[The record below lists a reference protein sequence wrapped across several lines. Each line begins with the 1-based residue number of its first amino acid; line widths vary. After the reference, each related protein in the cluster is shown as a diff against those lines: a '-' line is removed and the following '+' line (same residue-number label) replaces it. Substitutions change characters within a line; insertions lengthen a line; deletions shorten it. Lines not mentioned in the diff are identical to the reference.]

1 MTAGTPASTS
11 ISEQARL
18 SLRGR
23 VSLLAAAAVAIAV
36 AVTTL
41 GIYLTVRAQLYD
53 QLDSDLLAR
62 AEAVSRAAPNPDVF
76 VLIPADALG
85 DARIGLVTADRR
97 AIAAQGGALPPL
109 GEPEFAVAA
118 GKSPESVRSV
128 TEDGQRYR
136 VASVPA
142 GTGVALVYAATTEN
156 VDDTLAYIGFVSL
169 IVGLLGVAVAASAGY
184 LVARTGLAP
193 LRSLTAAT
201 ERVATT
207 MDLTPIETGRNDE
220 IGRLASSFNTM
231 LDSLAA
237 ARERERQLVA
247 DAGHELRTPLTSLRT
262 NLDLLAQEGAS
273 ERSIPAEDRAAL
285 LADVRGQ
292 IGELGD
298 LVDDLVQLSRGVE
311 ASSEWEPLDLAVVV
325 DSALARVQRRARDL
339 TFEIAL
345 SAWWVSG
352 DAPALSRAVTNLLDN
367 AVKWSPP
374 GSTVIVQLHN
384 GILSVADSGPGIDL
398 VDRPHIFD
406 RFYRADGA
414 RSQPGSGLGLA
425 IVAQAI
431 AQHRGSISVLDSPTG
446 GARFDV
452 AIPGHAST
460 SLAESGHAESGHA
473 E

>member
-1 MTAGTPASTS
+1 MTA
-11 ISEQARL
+11 ISGSGRRRL
-18 SLRGR
+18 SLRAR
-23 VSLLAAAAVAIAV
+23 IAVLAAAAVAITV

-62 AEAVSRAAPNPDVF
+62 AEAVSRAASSPEQIVVLPD
-76 VLIPADALG
+76 DALG
-85 DARIGLVTADRR
+85 DARIAVVSADRR
-97 AIAAQGGALPPL
+97 AYAPKSGELPPL
-109 GEPEFAVAA
+109 GDQEVAVAA
-118 GKSPESVRSV
+118 GQSPESVRSV
-128 TEDGQRYR
+128 TEDGQTYR
-136 VASVPA
+136 VAAIPA
-142 GTGVALVYAATTEN
+142 RPGFALVFAASTES
-156 VDDTLAYIGFVSL
+156 VDDTLSYIGFVSL
-169 IVGLLGVAVAASAGY
+169 LVGLLGMAAAATAGY
-184 LVARTGLAP
+184 GVARAGLAP

-207 MDLTPIETGRNDE
+207 MDLTPIESVRNDE

-231 LDSLAA
+231 LASLAA

-262 NLDLLAQEGAS
+262 NLDLLAQEGRS
-273 ERSIPAEDRAAL
+273 EHSIPAEDRAAL
-285 LADVRGQ
+285 LTDVRGQ

-311 ASSEWEPLDLAVVV
+311 PTSAWESLDLAVIV
-325 DSALARVQRRARDL
+325 DDALARVRRRARDL
-339 TFEIAL
+339 TFEVAL
-345 SAWWVSG
+345 SPWWVSG

-374 GSTVIVQLHN
+374 DAMVIVQLHE
-384 GILSVADSGPGIDL
+384 GVLSVADSGPGIDPE
-398 VDRPHIFD
+398 DQPHIFD

-425 IVAQAI
+425 IVAQAV
-431 AQHRGSISVLDSPTG
+431 AQHGGSISVGESPTG

-452 AIPGHAST
+452 AIPGQASPT
-460 SLAESGHAESGHA
+460 HQVSP
-473 E
+473 

>member
-1 MTAGTPASTS
+1 MTATSGTGRRGP
-11 ISEQARL
+11 
-18 SLRGR
+18 SLRAR
-23 VSLLAAAAVAIAV
+23 IAVLAAAAVAIAV

-41 GIYLTVRAQLYD
+41 GIYLTVRTQLYD

-62 AEAVSRAAPNPDVF
+62 AEAVSRAASSPDQIV
-76 VLIPADALG
+76 VLPDDALG
-85 DARIGLVTADRR
+85 DARIAVVSADRR
-97 AIAAQGGALPPL
+97 AYAPKSGELPPL
-109 GEPEFAVAA
+109 GDPEVAVAA
-118 GKSPESVRSV
+118 GQSPESVRSV
-128 TEDGQRYR
+128 TEDGQTYR
-136 VASVPA
+136 VAAVPA
-142 GTGVALVYAATTEN
+142 RTGFALVFAASTES
-156 VDDTLAYIGFVSL
+156 VDDTLDYIGFVSL
-169 IVGLLGVAVAASAGY
+169 LVGLLGVAAAATAGY
-184 LVARTGLAP
+184 GVARAGLAP

-207 MDLTPIETGRNDE
+207 MDLTPIESVRNDE

-231 LDSLAA
+231 LASLAA

-273 ERSIPAEDRAAL
+273 GRSLDPDDRSAL
-285 LADVRGQ
+285 LTDVRGQ

-311 ASSEWEPLDLAVVV
+311 PSSAWESLDLAAVV
-325 DSALARVQRRARDL
+325 DDALARVRRRTRDL
-339 TFEIAL
+339 TFEVAL
-345 SAWWVSG
+345 SPWWVNG

-374 GSTVIVQLHN
+374 DATVIVQLHE
-384 GILSVADSGPGIDL
+384 GVLSVADSGPGIDPA
-398 VDRPHIFD
+398 DRPHIFD

-425 IVAQAI
+425 IVAQAVT
-431 AQHRGSISVLDSPTG
+431 QHGGSIIVGDSPTG

-452 AIPGHAST
+452 AIPGHESPT
-460 SLAESGHAESGHA
+460 SLDDTTAQ
-473 E
+473 

>member
-1 MTAGTPASTS
+1 MTESKPGG
-11 ISEQARL
+11 ERQHL
-18 SLRGR
+18 SLRAR
-23 VSLLAAAAVAIAV
+23 IAVLAAAAVAIAV

-53 QLDSDLLAR
+53 QLDNDLLAR
-62 AEAVSRAAPNPDVF
+62 AQAVYRAAPNPEQIV
-76 VLIPADALG
+76 VLPDDALG
-85 DARIGLVTADRR
+85 DARIAAVTADRR
-97 AIAAQGGALPPL
+97 AYPTKSGEVPPL
-109 GEPEFAVAA
+109 GDPEVAVAA
-118 GKSPESVRSV
+118 GESPQSVRTA
-128 TEDGQRYR
+128 TENGESYR
-136 VASVPA
+136 VVAIPA
-142 GTGVALVYAATTEN
+142 GPGVALVFAASTDG
-156 VDDTLAYIGFVSL
+156 VDETLTYIGFVSL
-169 IVGLLGVAVAASAGY
+169 IVGLLGVAAAATAGY
-184 LVARTGLAP
+184 GVARAGLAP

-207 MDLTPIETGRNDE
+207 MDLTPIESVRNDE
-220 IGRLASSFNTM
+220 IGRLASSFNVM
-231 LDSLAA
+231 LASLAA

-273 ERSIPAEDRAAL
+273 GRSIDPDDRSAL

-311 ASSEWEPLDLAVVV
+311 PSSAWESLDLAVVV
-325 DSALARVQRRARDL
+325 ADALARVRRRARDL
-339 TFEIAL
+339 SFEVAL
-345 SAWWVSG
+345 TPWWVNG

-374 GSTVIVQLHN
+374 DATVIVQLHE
-384 GILSVADSGPGIDL
+384 GVLSVADSGPGISPE
-398 VDRPHIFD
+398 DRPHIFD

-431 AQHRGSISVLDSPTG
+431 AQHGGTISVGESPTG

-452 AIPGHAST
+452 AIPG
-460 SLAESGHAESGHA
+460 AEKS
-473 E
+473 

>member
-1 MTAGTPASTS
+1 MTPAVSA
-11 ISEQARL
+11 QRRL
-18 SLRGR
+18 SLRAR
-23 VSLLAAAAVAIAV
+23 IAVLAAAAVAIAV

-53 QLDSDLLAR
+53 QLDKDLIAR
-62 AEAVSRAAPNPDVF
+62 AQAVSRAAPNPDVF

-85 DARIGLVTADRR
+85 DARIGLVTSDRR

-109 GEPEFAVAA
+109 DDPEFAVAA
-118 GKSPESVRSV
+118 GELPESVRTV
-128 TEDGQRYR
+128 TEDGERYR
-136 VASVPA
+136 VAAVPA
-142 GTGVALVYAATTEN
+142 GTDVALVYAASTET
-156 VDDTLAYIGFVSL
+156 VDETLTYIGFVSL
-169 IVGLLGVAVAASAGY
+169 IVGLLGVAAAATAGY
-184 LVARTGLAP
+184 GVARAGLAP

-207 MDLTPIETGRNDE
+207 MDLTPIESVRNDE

-231 LDSLAA
+231 LASLAA

-273 ERSIPAEDRAAL
+273 ERSIDPDERSAL

-311 ASSEWEPLDLAVVV
+311 PSSAWERLDLAVIV
-325 DSALARVQRRARDL
+325 DDALSRVRRRARDL
-339 TFEIAL
+339 TFEVAL
-345 SAWWVSG
+345 TPWWVNG
-352 DAPALSRAVTNLLDN
+352 DAPALGRAVTNLLDN

-374 GSTVIVQLHN
+374 DATVIVQLHE
-384 GILSVADSGPGIDL
+384 GVLSVADSGPGIDPE
-398 VDRPHIFD
+398 DRPHIFD

-431 AQHRGSISVLDSPTG
+431 AQHGGTIGVGESPTG
-446 GARFDV
+446 GARFDL
-452 AIPGHAST
+452 AIPG
-460 SLAESGHAESGHA
+460 AEKS
-473 E
+473 

>member
-1 MTAGTPASTS
+1 MTQGTAASTPAPSS
-11 ISEQARL
+11 ASRRL
-18 SLRGR
+18 SLRAR
-23 VSLLAAAAVAIAV
+23 IAVLAAAAVAIAV

-62 AEAVSRAAPNPDVF
+62 AQAVYRAAPNPEQIV
-76 VLIPADALG
+76 VLPDDALG
-85 DARIGLVTADRR
+85 DARIAAVTADER
-97 AIAAQGGALPPL
+97 AYPTKSGEVPPV
-109 GEPEFAVAA
+109 GDPEFEVAA
-118 GKSPESVRSV
+118 GEAPESVRTV
-128 TEDGQRYR
+128 TEDGEKYR
-136 VASVPA
+136 VVAIPA
-142 GTGVALVYAATTEN
+142 GPGVALVFAASTES

-169 IVGLLGVAVAASAGY
+169 VVGLLGVAAAATAGY
-184 LVARTGLAP
+184 GVARAGLAP

-207 MDLTPIETGRNDE
+207 MDLTPIESVRNDE

-231 LDSLAA
+231 LGSLAA

-262 NLDLLAQEGAS
+262 NLDLLAQEGRS
-273 ERSIPAEDRAAL
+273 EHSIPAEDRAAL
-285 LADVRGQ
+285 LTDVREQ

-311 ASSEWEPLDLAVVV
+311 PSSAWERLDLAVVV
-325 DSALARVQRRARDL
+325 GDALSRVRRRAREL
-339 TFEIAL
+339 TFEVSL
-345 SAWWVSG
+345 SPWWVSG

-367 AVKWSPP
+367 AVKWSPAA
-374 GSTVIVQLHN
+374 GTVIVQLHE
-384 GILSVADSGPGIDL
+384 GVLSVADSGPGIDPE
-398 VDRPHIFD
+398 DRPHIFD

-425 IVAQAI
+425 IVAQAVT
-431 AQHRGSISVLDSPTG
+431 QHGGTISVGESPTG

-452 AIPGHAST
+452 AIPG
-460 SLAESGHAESGHA
+460 AEKS
-473 E
+473 